1 MHARRQAVLL
11 IFRAFERD
19 GVDAPFQHEKADR
32 QNIDRVFTYAAFRI
46 PAC

>member
-32 QNIDRVFTYAAFRI
+32 QNIDRVFTHAAFRI